1 VVQAPRLDG
10 GPAMMAIR
18 ILWFGFLLRLG
29 VAFWNGFFGPSFGA
43 EGDAF
48 DQHLLALDFMRGI
61 TPRIMRVDYLY
72 SYVLGLFY
80 SATVTS
86 LFIGSILSCLAWF
99 ISALALLAS
108 MNLLDIPRRSQAIAM
123 LLFATSPSSLMW
135 TSVTMREPYQ
145 LLVVSV
151 AMLAALKIG
160 VQKRYRYWLVMIGA
174 LVCGGILHGGL
185 LGWGVTLVVSTLAW
199 QLTQKKGF
207 ITPGRLVV
215 AAIVAA
221 AVLWGGYRAF
231 RSLYDFPVDR
241 GLAFAVNSYQRGGLS
256 IGVRTDYRTSVEIAD
271 NIDLLQFI
279 PVALLQY
286 LFEPMPWRVSSP
298 ADLVPVVENLLRAVL
313 VLQALQSLWQLRGG
327 ARRAA
332 LVVFASYLVL
342 ETAWA
347 LGTFN
352 WGTAARHHIPGMG
365 LLLLAAFAYP
375 RRQPSAVA
383 ARDPRRTGPP
393 LTPAPA

>member
-1 VVQAPRLDG
+1 
-10 GPAMMAIR
+10 MMAIR
-18 ILWFGFLLRLG
+18 ILWVGFLLRLA
-29 VAFWNGFFGPSFGA
+29 VAFWNGFYGPSFGA
-43 EGDAF
+43 EGDAL

-61 TPRIMRVDYLY
+61 SPRIMRVDYLY

-86 LFIGSILSCLAWF
+86 LFTGSILSCLAWF
-99 ISALALLAS
+99 ASARALLVS
-108 MNLLDIPRRSQAIAM
+108 MDLLAVPLRSQAIAM
-123 LLFATSPSSLMW
+123 VPFAFSPSSVLW
-135 TSVTMREPYQ
+135 TGVTMREPYQ
-145 LLVVSV
+145 LLVVSL
-151 AMLAALKIG
+151 AGLAALQIG
-160 VQKRYRYWLVMIGA
+160 VGRRYRYWLLMISS

-185 LGWGVTLVVSTLAW
+185 LGWGVTLVVTTLAW

-207 ITPGRLVV
+207 ITPGRLAV
-215 AAIVAA
+215 AAIVAV

-241 GLAFAVNSYQRGGLS
+241 GLAFAVDSYQRGGLS
-256 IGVRTDYRTSVEIAD
+256 IGVRTDYRTSVAIAD
-271 NIDLLQFI
+271 NLDLLQFI
-279 PVALLQY
+279 PVALFQY
-286 LFEPMPWRVSSP
+286 MFEPMPWRVSSP
-298 ADLVPVVENLLRAVL
+298 ADLVPVVENMIRAVL
-313 VLQALQSLWQLRGG
+313 VLQALQSLLLLRGEP
-327 ARRAA
+327 RRAA
-332 LVVFASYLVL
+332 LVVFVSYLVL

-375 RRQPSAVA
+375 RRQLAAVA

>member
-1 VVQAPRLDG
+1 
-10 GPAMMAIR
+10 MAIR
-18 ILWFGFLLRLG
+18 ILWVGFLLRLA
-29 VAFWNGFFGPSFGA
+29 VAFWNGFYGPSFGA
-43 EGDAF
+43 EADAL
-48 DQHLLALDFMRGI
+48 DQHMMALDFMEGI
-61 TPRIMRVDYLY
+61 WPRIMRANYLY
-72 SYVLGLFY
+72 SYALAGFY

-86 LFIGSILSCLAWF
+86 LFVGSVLSCLAW
-99 ISALALLAS
+99 IASALALIKS
-108 MNLLDIPRRSQAIAM
+108 MQLLGISRRSQAIAM
-123 LLFATSPSSLMW
+123 LVFAFSPSSVMW

-151 AMLAALKIG
+151 AILAALKIA
-160 VQKRYRYWLVMIGA
+160 VQQRYRYWLVMGGA

-286 LFEPMPWRVSSP
+286 MFEPMPWRVSSP
-298 ADLVPVVENLLRAVL
+298 ADLVPVVENMIRAVL
-313 VLQALQSLWQLRGG
+313 VLQALQSLLLLRGEP
-327 ARRAA
+327 RRAA
-332 LVVFASYLVL
+332 LVVFVSYLVL

-375 RRQPSAVA
+375 RRQLAAVA

-393 LTPAPA
+393 LTPAPV